1 MFIKLSRAANHED
14 VIRDFR
20 REICC
25 RLGLNPSGPGIQ
37 PLPHA
42 VYIFALMEGEAR
54 PAGMAE
60 FFFYDDAFAS
70 YSASIY
76 NHACDLSRIAPM
88 HEMIHVRSVIIDP
101 QHRNSKLFLHLSVSL
116 ITTAWDLGARYM
128 TASTSTGYDYILGL
142 HKTAGMTRLGTFVV
156 DGEPQQLS
164 LLELEPVAARAQRL
178 RRRKTIYT
186 DPSAGAVFDR
196 RSSAFPQ
203 VLRPNGQGNEL
214 HSANV

>member
-1 MFIKLSRAANHED
+1 MFIKLCRATDYED

-20 REICC
+20 REICG
-25 RLGLNPSGPGIQ
+25 RLGLNPNGPGIQ

-42 VYIFALMEGEAR
+42 LYIFACDDSHAR
-54 PAGMAE
+54 PSGMAE

-70 YSASIY
+70 FSASIY

-88 HEMIHVRSVIIDP
+88 HEMIHVRSVIIDQ

-116 ITTAWDLGARYM
+116 ITSAWDLGARYM
-128 TASTSTGYDYILGL
+128 TAATSTGYDYILGL

-156 DGEPQQLS
+156 DGAPQQLS

-178 RRRKTIYT
+178 RRKTIQT
-186 DPSAGAVFDR
+186 DYSARAAIDR
-196 RSSAFPQ
+196 RSPAFFSSMNVETLREQIASA
-203 VLRPNGQGNEL
+203 
-214 HSANV
+214 